1 MRHTEKDAS
10 QVLRELR
17 ADHSEGDYLELVW
30 LQRYPKAP
38 TRSSPG
44 WPYRRAGEMPH
55 QMIRVVR

>member
-1 MRHTEKDAS
+1 MRHIEKDAS

-44 WPYRRAGEMPH
+44 WPYRRAGEAPTKH
-55 QMIRVVR
+55 IRIVK